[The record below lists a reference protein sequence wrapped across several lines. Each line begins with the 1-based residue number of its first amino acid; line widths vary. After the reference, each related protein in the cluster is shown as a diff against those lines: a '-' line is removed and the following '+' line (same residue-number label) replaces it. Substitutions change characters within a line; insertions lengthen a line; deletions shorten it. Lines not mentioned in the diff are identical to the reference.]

1 MMEIDAFRVTQ
12 RGGAEGFEIYVSSL
26 RAVDLV
32 NRCIFDRWSPENPL
46 GYQRLPVANRLGDK
60 RGGALRYLLRE
71 MGCFPTSILLN
82 VRGEIGFKPEGE
94 TNWFAKGRL
103 DLGDER
109 LWVIDGQ
116 HRVEALRLA
125 MERNADFEDYPVI
138 VSILRKPERFDEL
151 MLFYVVNRRQ
161 KGISTDLAN
170 RHLQRMLWEK
180 GSGWLYDFEGPRAV
194 RLGLGSEVV
203 DELNSNPESPWRGRI
218 RRVGE
223 DELPGQVTT
232 DRVFASAVAEVL
244 REKAFI
250 GVPVRDFAAGLAS
263 YWGELSR
270 IYPEAFDEPTGYVL
284 LSPTGIR
291 AFTLLF
297 ARVYQL
303 AKESGPVTGESLAA
317 ILGGLLKKTQG
328 HGNPVFRQP
337 LNVGVWS
344 REIGSKT
351 LDLGSSELFRCLAE
365 KLQPALA

>member
-1 MMEIDAFRVTQ
+1 MMEIDAFRITQ
-12 RGGAEGFEIYVSSL
+12 RGGAEGFDIYVSTL
-26 RAVDLV
+26 KAIDLV
-32 NRCIFDRWSPENPL
+32 SRCAFDRWSPKNPL

-71 MGCFPTSILLN
+71 IGCFPTSILLN
-82 VRGEIGFKPEGE
+82 VRGEISFKPEGE
-94 TNWFAKGRL
+94 TGWYAKGRL
-103 DLGDER
+103 DLGEEQ

-170 RHLQRMLWEK
+170 RHLQRMLWER

-203 DELNSNPESPWRGRI
+203 DELYANPESPWRGRI

-223 DELPGQVTT
+223 DASTGHVTT
-232 DRVFASAVAEVL
+232 DKVLASAVAEVL
-244 REKAFI
+244 KEKAFV

-263 YWGELSR
+263 YWGKLSS
-270 IYPEAFDEPTGYVL
+270 IYPEAFDEPTGYLL

-297 ARVYQL
+297 ASVYKL
-303 AKESGPVTGESLAA
+303 STERGPVTGESLAA
-317 ILGGLLKKTQG
+317 ILSGLLKRTPG
-328 HGNPVFRQP
+328 HSNPAFREP
-337 LNVGVWS
+337 LDASALLMEG
-344 REIGSKT
+344 GSKI
-351 LDLGSSELFRCLAE
+351 LDIGCSELSRCLAE
-365 KLQPALA
+365 KLQLALI